1 MPSMAGYIMTLTS
14 KQEKFA
20 HCVADG
26 MNQSDAYRA
35 AYSAGAMK
43 DSTINVKAS
52 ELMADGKVSVRVN
65 ELRSALADK
74 ALWTREDSV
83 RALKDIADGKGST
96 SKPNEVVAA
105 VKELNAMH
113 GFNAPLDINL
123 GGKVVSVIERRIVR
137 PSN

>member
-1 MPSMAGYIMTLTS
+1 MELTP

-20 HCVADG
+20 QCIADG

-35 AYSAGAMK
+35 AYDAGAMK
-43 DSTINVKAS
+43 PSTVNVKAS
-52 ELMADGKVSVRVN
+52 ELMADGKVTVRVDQ
-65 ELRSALADK
+65 LRKALSDK

-83 RALKDIADGKGST
+83 KALKEIANGIGVA

-113 GFNAPLDINL
+113 GFNAPVDINL

-137 PSN
+137 PGD